1 MKFALLFRLALL
13 FALTAILVSASPQK
27 QVPDC
32 CTASTEKLSPQQ
44 VKSMVRKTEPIQPP
58 CCADQLRLN
67 GTAVLAVAV
76 DDKGKVTCVQSITGH
91 PLIIGAVIESVS
103 RWRFQPYVVRGRSRS
118 FCGRVALRFQG
129 NERLVKFDVVEA
141 PPD

>member
-13 FALTAILVSASPQK
+13 FTLTAIFVSASEQK
-27 QVPDC
+27 RLPDC

-44 VKSMVRKTEPIQPP
+44 MKSMVRKTEPIQPP

-67 GTAVLAVAV
+67 GTVVLAVAV
-76 DDKGKVTCVQSITGH
+76 DDKGKVTCVHSITAH
-91 PLIIGAVIESVS
+91 PLIIGVVIESVS
-103 RWRFQPYVVRGRSRS
+103 RWEFQAYVERGRSRN

-129 NERLVKFDVVEA
+129 NERLVKFDLVEA